1 MGILLYDMNGVL
13 DAAKT
18 DNPQM
23 ISAQMLG
30 LIKDPNDPE
39 VIESARREGVSEAV
53 LNAAK
58 VSPVYQLIKGWNLAL
73 PLHPEFRTL
82 PMVWY
87 IPPLSPIT
95 KKFEDKVYLPQSEAM
110 RIPVKYLAE
119 LFTAGNTELILQTLQ
134 RLLDMRTV
142 MRCKEVGEA
151 PPQNLEFDVYEYEKM
166 YKLLAIAKYS
176 ERIKLPAGLQGKTHE
191 QLRELQGSAGYV
203 CPGGFC

>member
-1 MGILLYDMNGVL
+1 M
-13 DAAKT
+13 
-18 DNPQM
+18 
-23 ISAQMLG
+23 
-30 LIKDPNDPE
+30 IKDPNDPE
-39 VIESARREGVSEAV
+39 VLESARREGVSEAV

-58 VSPVYQLIKGWNLAL
+58 ISPVYRLIKGWNLAL

-87 IPPLSPIT
+87 IPPLSPIA
-95 KKFEDKVYLPQSEAM
+95 KSFEEKVYLPNSEAM

-119 LFTAGNTELILQTLQ
+119 LFTAGDTQTILKVLQ

-151 PPQNLEFDVYEYEKM
+151 LPKNLEFDAYEYEKM

-191 QLRELQGSAGYV
+191 EQARRVTFVREVFADGRVQNRFKDCGVPL
-203 CPGGFC
+203 